1 MTVLSIRMIGDP
13 VLRTPATTVATAGAG
28 AAVDRSTAELIAD
41 MFETMDAVAGIGLA
55 APQIGVSRRIF
66 TFDVAGERGAV
77 INPELSLLGERSFTA
92 REPDEGPAEGENLL
106 REGCLSVADIYAPVT
121 RSQRV
126 LLTGTDPEG
135 SAVRHEAT
143 GLLAAC
149 FQHEVDHLDGR
160 LFVDRLTGADKVAAV
175 RALRS
180 REYGQAIDQT
190 LGSRKTSHSSFFAS

>member
-13 VLRTPATTVATAGAG
+13 VLRTPAAPVEFAEAGE
-28 AAVDRSTAELIAD
+28 AVDRGTAELITD

-77 INPELSLLGERSFTA
+77 LNPELTLLGERSFTA
-92 REPDEGPAEGENLL
+92 REPEQGSAEGENLL

-121 RSQRV
+121 RAQQV
-126 LLTGTDPEG
+126 LLTGTAPDG
-135 SAVRHEAT
+135 SAVHLEAT

-160 LFVDRLTGADKVAAV
+160 LFVDRLSGEDKTAAV

-180 REYGQAIDQT
+180 REYGKAIDQT

>member
-13 VLRTPATTVATAGAG
+13 VLRTPAAPVPDL
-28 AAVDRSTAELIAD
+28 DRRTQELIAD
-41 MFETMDAVAGIGLA
+41 MFETMDAVSGIGLA

-66 TFDVAGERGAV
+66 TFDVAGDRGAV
-77 INPELSLLGERSFTA
+77 INPELTLRGERALTA
-92 REPDEGPAEGENLL
+92 REPERGAAEGENLL
-106 REGCLSVADIYAPVT
+106 REGCLSVAEIYAPVM
-121 RSQRV
+121 RSQEV
-126 LLTGTDPEG
+126 LLTGIGADGAPLQLQ
-135 SAVRHEAT
+135 AT

-160 LFVDRLTGADKVAAV
+160 LFVDRLTGEDKVAAA

-180 REYGQAIDQT
+180 RDYGQAIDQT

>member
-13 VLRTPATTVATAGAG
+13 VLRTPAARVET
-28 AAVDRSTAELIAD
+28 VDRSVEELIAD

-77 INPELSLLGERSFTA
+77 INPELTLLGERRFTA
-92 REPDEGPAEGENLL
+92 REPDQGPAEEDNLL
-106 REGCLSVADIYAPVT
+106 REGCLSVAEIYAPVA
-121 RSQRV
+121 RSQEV
-126 LLTGTDPEG
+126 LLTGTGADG
-135 SAVRHEAT
+135 SVVRIEST

-160 LFVDRLTGADKVAAV
+160 LFVDRLTGEDKVAAV

-180 REYGQAIDQT
+180 RKYDHAIDQT
-190 LGSRKTSHSSFFAS
+190 LGSRKSRHSSFYAS